1 MTNQMKYEQYKF
13 FLIFTF
19 FYSLKLFAEPNL
31 IQAAAL
37 IIQPQYLQK
46 YEENIVIADK
56 KKLIEQY
63 ATYESYRPDSFSDAT
78 RNPFGPK
85 RYKVTD
91 LLE

>member
-1 MTNQMKYEQYKF
+1 MTNQMKYEQYKYI
-13 FLIFTF
+13 LIFTF

-56 KKLIEQY
+56 KKLLNNMQLM
-63 ATYESYRPDSFSDAT
+63 
-78 RNPFGPK
+78 
-85 RYKVTD
+85 KVIGQI
-91 LLE
+91 LLAMLHAIHLVQKDIR